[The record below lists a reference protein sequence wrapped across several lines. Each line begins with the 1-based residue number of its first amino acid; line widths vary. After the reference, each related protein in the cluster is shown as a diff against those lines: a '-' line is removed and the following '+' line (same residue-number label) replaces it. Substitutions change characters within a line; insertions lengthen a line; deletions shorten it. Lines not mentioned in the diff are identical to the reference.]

1 MLETIGNVELKA
13 ILEKNSP
20 SPMIVP
26 GTSET
31 AKLRAQPEPLPPADA
46 AAGGAG

>member
-1 MLETIGNVELKA
+1 MVLETIDNIELKA

-26 GTSET
+26 GTY
-31 AKLRAQPEPLPPADA
+31 DA
-46 AAGGAG
+46 AKARCQPDAPAGRRDRRRHG